1 MGGGRERGGSL
12 TAAER
17 AELLRRIRDGETF
30 EGAAAAVG
38 CSSKSVQRL
47 LARSG
52 GVKCRARPRARLR
65 LSLAE
70 REEISRGLIA
80 EDTQEGSCHGVRR
93 FTRRRLSTA
102 SAAPLAD
109 G

>member
-38 CSSKSVQRL
+38 
-47 LARSG
+47 
-52 GVKCRARPRARLR
+52 
-65 LSLAE
+65 
-70 REEISRGLIA
+70 
-80 EDTQEGSCHGVRR
+80 
-93 FTRRRLSTA
+93 
-102 SAAPLAD
+102 
-109 G
+109 